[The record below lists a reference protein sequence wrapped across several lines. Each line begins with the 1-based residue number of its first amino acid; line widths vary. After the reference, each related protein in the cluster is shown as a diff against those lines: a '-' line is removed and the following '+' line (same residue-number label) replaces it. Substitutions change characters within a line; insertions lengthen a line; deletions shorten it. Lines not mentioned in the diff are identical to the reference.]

1 MRPGGSGRRSRNN
14 RNNNPRRSGGGGGG
28 GGGGGRNQSFDSTGP
43 DVKVRGSAQQVADK
57 YLALA
62 RDASS
67 SGDLV
72 AAENYLQ
79 HAEHYQ
85 RIVNVHAERAAE
97 RAAEQQ
103 RDRPERNDEQREQRE
118 ERDDRSR
125 RDDRYGRDE
134 NEADTDTAEAVVE
147 SRQPKPV
154 AAPVAEEAEEEGA
167 VVESRQPAPAVARD
181 TDDAPEPVEEVAAEE
196 PVAKP
201 ARKPRRRTP
210 KAAKPDDAG
219 DSKKKEDKSETV

>member
-14 RNNNPRRSGGGGGG
+14 RNNNPRRSGGG

-57 YLALA
+57 YMALA

-85 RIVNVHAERAAE
+85 RIVNVHTERAAE

-103 RDRPERNDEQREQRE
+103 RDRPERNDEPQRE
-118 ERDDRSR
+118 ERDDHSR

-134 NEADTDTAEAVVE
+134 NETDTAEAVVQ
-147 SRQPKPV
+147 SRQPKP
-154 AAPVAEEAEEEGA
+154 AATAKEDEEEEEGA
-167 VVESRQPAPAVARD
+167 VVESRQAAPAITRD
-181 TDDAPEPVEEVAAEE
+181 TDDAAESVVEIVAEE
-196 PVAKP
+196 PAEKP

-210 KAAKPDDAG
+210 KEYKPDDAADG
-219 DSKKKEDKSETV
+219 KKKEDQTEVV

>member
-1 MRPGGSGRRSRNN
+1 M
-14 RNNNPRRSGGGGGG
+14 
-28 GGGGGRNQSFDSTGP
+28 
-43 DVKVRGSAQQVADK
+43 
-57 YLALA
+57 ALA

-85 RIVNVHAERAAE
+85 RIVNVHTERAAE

-103 RDRPERNDEQREQRE
+103 RDRPERNDEPQREQRE

-134 NEADTDTAEAVVE
+134 NETDTAETVVE
-147 SRQPKPV
+147 SRQPKP
-154 AAPVAEEAEEEGA
+154 AATATEGEEEGA
-167 VVESRQPAPAVARD
+167 VVESRQPAPVVARD
-181 TDDAPEPVEEVAAEE
+181 TDDDAAPAAEAVAEE
-196 PVAKP
+196 PAAKP

-210 KAAKPDDAG
+210 KAAKPDDAADG
-219 DSKKKEDKSETV
+219 KKKEDQTEVV

>member
-14 RNNNPRRSGGGGGG
+14 RNNNPRRGGGGGG

-57 YLALA
+57 YMALA

-103 RDRPERNDEQREQRE
+103 RDRPERTDEQREQRE

-134 NEADTDTAEAVVE
+134 NETDTAEAVVE
-147 SRQPKPV
+147 SRQPKPA

-167 VVESRQPAPAVARD
+167 VVESRQPTPAVARD
-181 TDDAPEPVEEVAAEE
+181 TDDAPETAEEVVAEE

-210 KAAKPDDAG
+210 KAAKSDDAG
-219 DSKKKEDKSETV
+219 DSKKKEDQPEAV